1 MSGAGMSGA
10 GVSGAGMT
18 GAGMT
23 GAVESMLAA
32 LGELRAADL
41 PVQGGTTWAYVYDSG
56 SDSAREVAA
65 RAYAEMLDV
74 NGLDPTAF
82 PSVVALENAVVGTA
96 AALLGGGAGIFTSGG
111 TESCLLAVKAA
122 RDARP
127 EVDRPQLVLPVTA
140 HPAFHKGAAYLGLD
154 VVSTPVD
161 ESFGA
166 VPAAVADAITER
178 TVLVVASAP
187 SYPTGTVD
195 PVPAIAAAAAERGV
209 LCHVD
214 ACIGGWVLPYLPDAP
229 PFDLSVPGVTSLS
242 VDLHKYAYA
251 PKGASVL
258 LFRNRSL
265 RRRAY
270 FAYAGW
276 PGYPVINPT
285 VQSAK
290 SAGPVAAAWAVLRHV
305 GPDGYRTLARQA
317 RSALLTLADGVARI
331 DGLAVLGRPDS
342 TLLAAAGSDVDVLVV
357 ADELRARG
365 FYAQVQLALGPV
377 PRNLHFS
384 AHGVSSST
392 VDALVAALR
401 DSVEAARELGPVLV
415 PPSAAAAVATADLS
429 TLDEDGFGALLAT
442 SGLAF
447 TDAAGRPSFA
457 AVNALLETLTPADR
471 EAVLRL
477 FLSVLF
483 TP

>member
-1 MSGAGMSGA
+1 MSRARQRTPS
-10 GVSGAGMT
+10 
-18 GAGMT
+18 
-23 GAVESMLAA
+23 VESVLAE
-32 LGELRAADL
+32 LRELRAGDL
-41 PVQGGTTWAYVYDSG
+41 PVRGGTTWAYVYDSG
-56 SDSAREVAA
+56 SDSAHEVAA

-82 PSVVALENAVVGTA
+82 PSVVTLENSVVGTA
-96 AALLGGGAGIFTSGG
+96 AGLLGGGVPGAGIFTSGG

-127 EVDRPQLVLPVTA
+127 DVDRPQLVLPITA
-140 HPAFHKGAAYLGLD
+140 HPAFHKGAAYLGLE
-154 VVSTPVD
+154 VVTTAVD
-161 ESFGA
+161 EAFRADPGA
-166 VPAAVADAITER
+166 VAAAVTDR

-214 ACIGGWVLPYLPDAP
+214 ACIGGWVLPFLPGPP
-229 PFDLSVPGVTSLS
+229 PFDLAVPGVTSLS

-258 LFRNRSL
+258 LFRDRAL
-265 RRRAY
+265 RRKAY

-290 SAGPVAAAWAVLRHV
+290 SAGPVAAAWAVLEHV
-305 GPDGYRTLARQA
+305 GLDGYRELARDA
-317 RSALLTLADGVARI
+317 RSALLALAGGVAGI
-331 DGLAVLGRPDS
+331 DGLAVLGVPDS
-342 TLLAAAGSDVDVLVV
+342 TLLAVAGSGVDVFVV

-377 PRNLHFS
+377 PRSLHFS
-384 AHGVSSST
+384 AHSASRST
-392 VDALVAALR
+392 VDDLVTALR
-401 DSVEAARELGPVLV
+401 EATAAARRLGPVVV
-415 PPSAAAAVATADLS
+415 PESATAAVAAAEVS
-429 TLDEDGFGALLAT
+429 TLDEDGFAALLAT
-442 SGLAF
+442 SGLTF

-457 AVNALLETLTPADR
+457 VVNALLETLSPPDR

-477 FLSVLF
+477 FLSVLY

>member
-1 MSGAGMSGA
+1 MSGPERLPD
-10 GVSGAGMT
+10 
-18 GAGMT
+18 
-23 GAVESMLAA
+23 VESVLSA
-32 LGELRAADL
+32 LRQLRAADL
-41 PVQGGTTWAYVYDSG
+41 PVRGGTTWAYVYDSG
-56 SDSAREVAA
+56 SDSAHEVAA

-74 NGLDPTAF
+74 NALDPTAF
-82 PSVVALENAVVGTA
+82 PSVVALENSVVATA

-122 RDARP
+122 RDACPVADP
-127 EVDRPQLVLPVTA
+127 EIVLPVTA
-140 HPAFHKGAAYLGLD
+140 HPAFVKAAAYLGLR
-154 VVSTPVD
+154 VVTTPVD
-161 ESFGA
+161 ASFRADVGA
-166 VPAAVADAITER
+166 LAGAITER
-178 TVLVVASAP
+178 TALVVASAP

-195 PVPAIAAAAAERGV
+195 PVPSIAAAAAERGV

-214 ACIGGWVLPYLPDAP
+214 ACIGGWVLPHLPDAP

-258 LFRNRSL
+258 LFRDRSL
-265 RRRAY
+265 RRKAY

-305 GPDGYRTLARQA
+305 GPDGYRALARQA
-317 RSALLTLADGVARI
+317 RSALQSLARGVAGT
-331 DGLAVLGRPDS
+331 DGLEVLGVPDS
-342 TLLAAAGSDVDVLVV
+342 TLLAVAGSDVDVFVV

-384 AHGVSSST
+384 AHGVSMST

-401 DSVEAARELGPVLV
+401 DSVEAARRLGPVVV
-415 PPSAAAAVATADLS
+415 PASATAAVAAADLS
-429 TLDEDGFGALLAT
+429 TLDEDGFAALLGT

-457 AVNALLETLTPADR
+457 AVNALLETLVPTDR

>member
-1 MSGAGMSGA
+1 MSVFDELS
-10 GVSGAGMT
+10 
-18 GAGMT
+18 
-23 GAVESMLAA
+23 A
-32 LGELRAADL
+32 LRGLDL
-41 PVQGGTTWAYVYDSG
+41 PVRGGTTWAYVYDSG
-56 SDSAREVAA
+56 SSSLSDVAA

-82 PSVVALENAVVGTA
+82 PSVVALENEVVGTA

-122 RDARP
+122 RDASGRS
-127 EVDRPQLVLPVTA
+127 EIVLPATA
-140 HPAFHKGAAYLGLD
+140 HPAFHKAAAYLGMTT
-154 VVSTPVD
+154 VTTPVD
-161 ESFGA
+161 ASFRA
-166 VPAAVADAITER
+166 DAAAVADAITER
-178 TVLVVASAP
+178 TALVVASAP

-195 PVPAIAAAAAERGV
+195 PVPAIAAAAASRGV
-209 LCHVD
+209 RCHVD
-214 ACIGGWVLPYLPDAP
+214 ACIGGWVLPHLPDAP

-251 PKGASVL
+251 PKGASVV
-258 LFRNRSL
+258 LFADRAL
-265 RRRAY
+265 RRHAY
-270 FAYAGW
+270 FAVAGW

-305 GPDGYRTLARQA
+305 GPDGYRSLALAAREALLRLAR
-317 RSALLTLADGVARI
+317 GVTGI
-331 DGLAVLGRPDS
+331 DGLSVLGVPDS
-342 TLLAAAGSDVDVLVV
+342 TLLAVAGSDVDVFVV

-365 FYAQVQLALGPV
+365 FYAQVQLALGST

-392 VDALVAALR
+392 VDSLVAALAEA
-401 DSVEAARELGPVLV
+401 VPAARAAGPVVV
-415 PPSAAAAVATADLS
+415 PPAAAAAVAAADLS
-429 TLDEDGFGALLAT
+429 TLEEDGFAALLGT
-442 SGLAF
+442 SGIAF

-457 AVNALLETLTPADR
+457 VVNALLESLEPADR

-477 FLSVLF
+477 FVSLLF
-483 TP
+483 TPGTVGGAG